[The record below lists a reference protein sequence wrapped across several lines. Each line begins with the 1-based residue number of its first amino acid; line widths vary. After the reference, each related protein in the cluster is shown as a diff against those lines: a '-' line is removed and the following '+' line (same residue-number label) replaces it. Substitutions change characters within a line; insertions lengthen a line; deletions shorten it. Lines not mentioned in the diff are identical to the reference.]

1 MRKTVTTITK
11 ALYLLLTELI
21 AVYLIAFPVYAF
33 QVSSSSTGYVRVAT
47 QSAQL
52 AYVAANRAALIST
65 VASAAVAVSPAS
77 VAVRLVTG
85 PVGWAALGVSVA
97 LTLAQMYYS
106 TADLQTIKTAASPV
120 PSGAATTYT
129 FNGTNY
135 AMPTNQFVGS
145 PVTNPPCTG
154 SGGKMYGWP
163 GGSAAYP
170 GWTPSGVSD
179 WYCGPTVPFTPIQAP
194 TPQQVADYLT
204 GLPANNP
211 NAPESHVTPVGQG
224 APVTPAD
231 NVTTNPVTPSQ
242 IAPTVKPAAQV
253 TPTDTVIDP
262 NAPAPA
268 GAQSPVPATQ
278 TTTTTTTTTTNP
290 DGSTTRQDADTAT
303 VSCSAGNHDQR
314 TFGSVL
320 QEHLTRWQ
328 GTGLLSALNLLK
340 TLTWPTAIPTYSLQ
354 SSLLGTFTLDFT
366 AWSGLLTALR
376 SLIIALAAFVAYRII
391 FVGNA

>member
-1 MRKTVTTITK
+1 MRKTVVTLK
-11 ALYLLLTELI
+11 KGLYLLLTELI
-21 AVYLIAFPVYAF
+21 AVYLIAFPAYAF

-47 QSAQL
+47 QPAQL

-65 VASAAVAVSPAS
+65 VASAAAVVSPAS

-106 TADLQTIKTAASPV
+106 TADLQAVKTAASPV

-129 FNGTNY
+129 FNGNNY

-145 PVTNPPCTG
+145 PVTNPVCTG

-163 GGSAAYP
+163 GGSGAYP
-170 GWTPSGVSD
+170 GWTPSGIGD
-179 WYCGPTVPFTPIQAP
+179 WYCGPTVPFTPAQAP

-204 GLPANNP
+204 GLPANSP

-231 NVTTNPVTPSQ
+231 NITTNPVTPSQ
-242 IAPTVKPAAQV
+242 ITPTVKPAAQV

-268 GAQSPVPATQ
+268 GAQPPVPAAQ

-290 DGSTTRQDADTAT
+290 DGSTTTQDADTAT

-320 QEHLTRWQ
+320 QEHMTRWQ

-354 SSLLGTFTLDFT
+354 SSLLGTFTLDFS

-391 FVGNA
+391 FVGHA